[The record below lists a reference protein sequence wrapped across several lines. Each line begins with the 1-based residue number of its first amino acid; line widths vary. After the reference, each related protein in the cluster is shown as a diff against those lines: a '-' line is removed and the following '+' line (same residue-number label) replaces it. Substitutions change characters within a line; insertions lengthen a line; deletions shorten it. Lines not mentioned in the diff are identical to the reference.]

1 MKKLDKIRNRE
12 AARVLL
18 VQARGMISLAN
29 EKLNDVGYQSS
40 VERQFEDIHENIH
53 KLLCSIVTDQVNEK

>member
-18 VQARGMISLAN
+18 VQARDMIRLAN
-29 EKLNDVGYQSS
+29 EKLNDIGYQSS
-40 VERQFEDIHENIH
+40 VERKFEDIHENIH